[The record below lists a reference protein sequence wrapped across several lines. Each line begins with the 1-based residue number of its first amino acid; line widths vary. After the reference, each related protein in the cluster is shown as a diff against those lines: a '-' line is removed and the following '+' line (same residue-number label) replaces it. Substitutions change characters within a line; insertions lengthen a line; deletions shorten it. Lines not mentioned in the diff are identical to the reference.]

1 MRQSEPT
8 QTIGFIDDAHTFG
21 GTQIA
26 LARAI
31 AALLEGS
38 RHNIICVC
46 PAETRK
52 AIEKITG
59 ENERLRF
66 VRCPAA
72 LPLNIALFPL
82 RIARFHF
89 ILRRLVRRGATQLG
103 VTQWW
108 LNLAGVEFGLAPLL
122 VLRRMG
128 VKPTSWLHNP
138 TELASYYRSAGL
150 LRRGLSWLRDKAAER
165 WVLPLHT
172 RLLTPSLAAEEKLRE
187 RMGAGVAITTGHL
200 YPVLAQL
207 AVPPK
212 ASAED
217 GGELRLWMI
226 GRIDFAPKNNLAA
239 LRVLRELLRDG
250 LRARLMVVGEGPDA
264 EGFVTA
270 SRVLGVHEQVEM
282 LGWMGDPWP
291 QVSTR
296 DVVLAPSVQEAMGLV
311 AMEAM
316 QRGLKLVV
324 SPIAPFREGCPP
336 EVISAGFADAD
347 FAAKVKEIA
356 LWEREALAELYR
368 ERLEKFSPENFL
380 RAFAALLSLKD
391 PTAPEMNAEEWTKCG
406 STSRAEGRA
415 E

>member
-1 MRQSEPT
+1 MTQSEPA

-38 RHNIICVC
+38 SLNILCVC
-46 PAETRK
+46 PAETRR
-52 AIEKITG
+52 AIVKITG
-59 ENERLRF
+59 EDERLRF
-66 VRCPAA
+66 VRCPSA

-82 RIARFHF
+82 RIAGFYF
-89 ILRRLVRRGATQLG
+89 ILRRLARQGRTQNG

-108 LNLAGVEFGLAPLL
+108 LNLAGLEFGLAPLW

-128 VKPTSWLHNP
+128 IKPAAWLHNP
-138 TELASYYRSAGL
+138 TRLASYHTRSGL
-150 LRRGLSWLRDKAAER
+150 LRRGLSHLRDWAAER

-172 RLLTPSLAAEEKLRE
+172 RLLLPSLAAEEKLRA
-187 RMGAGVAITTGHL
+187 RLGAGVAITTGHL
-200 YPVLAQL
+200 YPVLAQ
-207 AVPPK
+207 AARPTK
-212 ASAED
+212 ASAEG

-239 LRVLRELLRDG
+239 LRVLRELLREG

-282 LGWMGDPWP
+282 LGWMGDPWQ
-291 QVSTR
+291 QVSPR
-296 DVVLAPSVQEAMGLV
+296 DVVLVPSVQEAMPLV

-336 EVISAGFADAD
+336 EVISTGFADAD
-347 FAAKVKEIA
+347 FVAKVKEIA
-356 LWEREALAELYR
+356 LWEPEALAEIYR
-368 ERLEKFSPENFL
+368 EQLEKFSPESFL
-380 RAFAALLSLKD
+380 RAFAAQL
-391 PTAPEMNAEEWTKCG
+391 PPEMKAEEWAITS
-406 STSRAEGRA
+406 STSRMEGWAE
-415 E
+415 

>member
-1 MRQSEPT
+1 VTQSEPA

-38 RHNIICVC
+38 SLNIICVC
-46 PAETRK
+46 PMETRK
-52 AIEKITG
+52 AIVKITG
-59 ENERLRF
+59 EHERLRF

-89 ILRRLVRRGATQLG
+89 LLRRLVRQGATQNG

-108 LNLAGVEFGLAPLL
+108 LNLAGLEFGLAPLL

-128 VKPTSWLHNP
+128 IKPTAWLHNP
-138 TELASYYRSAGL
+138 TRLASYYTRAGL
-150 LRRGLSWLRDKAAER
+150 LRRGLSHLRDWAAER

-172 RLLTPSLAAEEKLRE
+172 RLLLPSLAAEEKLRA
-187 RMGAGVAITTGHL
+187 RLRAGVVIITGHL
-200 YPVLAQL
+200 YPVLAPL
-207 AVPPK
+207 AAPLK
-212 ASAED
+212 AIAEGD
-217 GGELRLWMI
+217 GELRLWMI

-239 LRVLRELLRDG
+239 LRVLRELLREG
-250 LRARLMVVGEGPDA
+250 LRARLMVVGEGPDT

-282 LGWMGDPWP
+282 LGWMGDPW
-291 QVSTR
+291 QRVSPR
-296 DVVLAPSVQEAMGLV
+296 DVVLVPSVQEAMPLV

-347 FAAKVKEIA
+347 LVAKVKELA
-356 LWEREALAELYR
+356 LWEGEALAEIYR
-368 ERLEKFSPENFL
+368 EQLEKFSQKNFL
-380 RAFAALLSLKD
+380 LAFAAQL
-391 PTAPEMNAEEWTKCG
+391 PPEMKAEEWAEAS
-406 STSRAEGRA
+406 STSCVEGWA
-415 E
+415 D